1 MSKLP
6 RVVSAAPRL
15 AAKAARER
23 KQKRSSRLRRVGLA
37 AAVVAPLLL
46 LGWVVLGSPL
56 LDVKKVEVVG
66 LSRLTDAQVL
76 GAVGAVDGTPL
87 ARVDTTAV
95 RKRVAQ
101 LEPVASVTVSRSWPD
116 TLTVTVVE
124 RVPVVGVGP
133 TGAVHLLDRTGAE
146 VAVVT
151 SLPSGIVRLDAGSD
165 AATRAALRVLVGL
178 PRGIAGRL
186 GSVKAPTP
194 EQVTL
199 VLRDGRQVL
208 WGGAVDGSTKAMA
221 VMALLS
227 KPGTVFDVS
236 APGVVTT
243 R

>member
-15 AAKAARER
+15 AARAARER
-23 KQKRSSRLRRVGLA
+23 KDKRTSRLRRAGLV
-37 AAVVAPLLL
+37 AAVAAPLVL

-56 LDVKKVEVVG
+56 LDVERVRVVG
-66 LSRLTDAQVL
+66 VSRLTDAQVAA
-76 GAVGAVDGTPL
+76 AVGAVDGTPL

-95 RKRVAQ
+95 RKRVAR
-101 LEPVASVTVSRSWPD
+101 LGPVASVSVSRSWPD

-124 RVPVVGVGP
+124 RVPVVGVGAP
-133 TGAVHLLDRTGAE
+133 GSVRLLDRTGAE
-146 VAVVT
+146 VAVVP
-151 SLPSGIVRLDAGSD
+151 SLPSGVVRLDSGSD
-165 AATRAALRVLVGL
+165 ASTRAALTVLGGL
-178 PRGIAGRL
+178 PHGIAGRL
-186 GSVKAPTP
+186 ASLQAPTP

-199 VLRDGRQVL
+199 VLRDGRKVL
-208 WGGAVDGSTKAMA
+208 WGGAVDGPTKAMA
-221 VMALLS
+221 VMALLG

>member
-15 AAKAARER
+15 AARAARER
-23 KQKRSSRLRRVGLA
+23 QQKRSSRLRRAGIV
-37 AAVVAPLLL
+37 AAVAAPLVL

-56 LDVKKVEVVG
+56 LDVEKVEVVG
-66 LSRLTDAQVL
+66 VSRLSDAQVL
-76 GAVGAVDGTPL
+76 TAVGAVDGTPL

-95 RKRVAQ
+95 RKRVAA
-101 LEPVASVTVSRSWPD
+101 LGPVASATVSRSWPD

-124 RVPVVGVGP
+124 RVPVVAVG
-133 TGAVHLLDRTGAE
+133 GKGDVHLLDRDGTE
-146 VAVVT
+146 VAVV
-151 SLPSGIVRLDAGSD
+151 PSVPRGVVPLDSRSD
-165 AATRAALRVLVGL
+165 AATRAAIKVVVGL
-178 PRGIAGRL
+178 PRGLTARL
-186 GSVKAPTP
+186 GSVQALTP

-208 WGGAVDGSTKAMA
+208 WGGAVDGPTKAMA
-221 VMALLS
+221 VMALLG
-227 KPGTVFDVS
+227 KPGRVFDVS